1 MGILFVMIGAFCFAI
16 SNAYWK
22 KVTKHIPFQIGMF
35 YRGVFATVI
44 FAILYFGFRH
54 APFFKYWIVRDIA
67 LDKQLLLSIALSIF
81 NIFGLVFF
89 LQGLQKAPVS
99 VVVPVS
105 SLKIFTILTAV
116 FIVGEVWKTPYLYAF
131 ILSTAGLLLLYLQG
145 KELAKGSQ
153 LKTGI
158 IYGLASSFFWGSSYA
173 LYTYPI
179 SWWGPLGFSFVIETT
194 AMLFG
199 LVMVVKD
206 GMLKDLFKYVQAKHL
221 AEYLILGVLLVAG
234 GLAINVSYQYLPV
247 VVINILIISS
257 QILSVLIG
265 FVFFKERLSPKQ
277 WVGLALIIVSF
288 FIVASAT

>member
-1 MGILFVMIGAFCFAI
+1 MGILFVLIGAFCFAI

-22 KVTKHIPFQIGMF
+22 KVTVHIPFQIGMF

-44 FAILYFGFRH
+44 FAILYFGFRN
-54 APFFKYWIVRDIA
+54 APFFKYWIVRDLA
-67 LDKQLLLSIALSIF
+67 FDKQFFLSVALSVF

-89 LQGLQKAPVS
+89 LHGIQKAPVT

-105 SLKIFTILTAV
+105 SLKLFTILTAV
-116 FIVGEVWKTPYLYAF
+116 FVVGEVWKTPYLYAF

-145 KELAKGSQ
+145 KELAKGSH

-179 SWWGPLGFSFVIETT
+179 SWWGPLGFSLVIETT

-199 LVMVVKD
+199 LAMVVKD
-206 GMLKDLFKYVQAKHL
+206 GMLQDLFKYLEAKHIV
-221 AEYLILGVLLVAG
+221 EYLILGVLLVLG
-234 GLAINVSYQYLPV
+234 GLAINISYQYLPV

-265 FVFFKERLSPKQ
+265 YVFFKERLSPKQ
-277 WVGLALIIVSF
+277 WIGLALIIASF
-288 FIVASAT
+288 FVVATAV

>member
-145 KELAKGSQ
+145 KELAKGS
-153 LKTGI
+153 K
-158 IYGLASSFFWGSSYA
+158 
-173 LYTYPI
+173 
-179 SWWGPLGFSFVIETT
+179 
-194 AMLFG
+194 
-199 LVMVVKD
+199 
-206 GMLKDLFKYVQAKHL
+206 
-221 AEYLILGVLLVAG
+221 LI
-234 GLAINVSYQYLPV
+234 
-247 VVINILIISS
+247 
-257 QILSVLIG
+257 
-265 FVFFKERLSPKQ
+265 
-277 WVGLALIIVSF
+277 
-288 FIVASAT
+288 

>member
-145 KELAKGSQ
+145 KELTKGTQ

-199 LVMVVKD
+199 LVMVVKN